1 MYPEKIIFT
10 PVKSTLMNIEELR
23 TYCLSLKGVTEDFP
37 FDESTLVFKVVGK
50 LFCLTDLEGPLSI
63 NVKNDPEKNIEL
75 REEYPAIKPGYHMSK
90 IHWNTVEIDGSIPDD
105 FIKNLID
112 ESYDLVVMKL
122 KKQEQQKLKSY

>member
-1 MYPEKIIFT
+1 
-10 PVKSTLMNIEELR
+10 MNIEELR

-37 FDESTLVFKVVGK
+37 FDESTLVFKVSGK
-50 LFCLTDLEGPLSI
+50 MFCMTDLDDDLSI
-63 NVKNDPEKNIEL
+63 NVKNEPEKNVEL

-90 IHWNTVEIDGSIPDD
+90 VHWNTIDLDGSIHDD

-122 KKQEQQKLKSY
+122 KRQEQQKLKSY